1 MCFKPKIP
9 KPPAPPPPVERK
21 NAEDAG
27 DALRRRLAAR
37 KGYAAS
43 IKTGPQ
49 GAADFGRNSQ
59 VTSLSS
65 GTGTVTGV

>member
-1 MCFKPKIP
+1 M
-9 KPPAPPPPVERK
+9 ERK

-37 KGYAAS
+37 KGFNAS

-49 GAADFGRNSQ
+49 GAADFGRGAQ
-59 VTSLSS
+59 VSSLSS